1 MVSDSDKDSL
11 IASPNSLIKRLK
23 LSSRSKSHHAFQ
35 RPHCMIHFRIL
46 SRWRNG
52 FVKGGGALDVSAL
65 ASGEMDDIGKVTP
78 FDYALYSL

>member
-1 MVSDSDKDSL
+1 
-11 IASPNSLIKRLK
+11 
-23 LSSRSKSHHAFQ
+23 
-35 RPHCMIHFRIL
+35 MIHFRIL